1 MTFGLYYKN
10 LFKNNNKN
18 TNASTKTFLQQLET
32 PRLTETDRTSLSSEI
47 TIDELYTT
55 LMEIADNKSPGNDG
69 LTCEFYK
76 QFWVDLK
83 IPLFESIMHAKA
95 HGKLSPSQRQAT
107 IRLIEK
113 KTLIKQKLLTG
124 DPLACS
130 MLTPRF
136 YLKP

>member
-76 QFWVDLK
+76 QFWDFGIL
-83 IPLFESIMHAKA
+83 IPYLNQLCM
-95 HGKLSPSQRQAT
+95 
-107 IRLIEK
+107 
-113 KTLIKQKLLTG
+113 QKLTANFHLHKG
-124 DPLACS
+124 RP
-130 MLTPRF
+130 
-136 YLKP
+136 